1 MTLHKYKILCLI
13 GADINSNTT
22 CKDGALHLA
31 SFCCAKQ
38 NLKKGLGIITSLYQA
53 GILLRNH
60 HNKPPPSFKNPH
72 FQNEAKGT
80 TFLAKISFIYMGMR
94 NNFHI
99 KGLAVNLVLI
109 KRPWGIGLFKF
120 KLISIK
126 LTLTLSVELSQEV
139 KIC

>member
-1 MTLHKYKILCLI
+1 M
-13 GADINSNTT
+13 
-22 CKDGALHLA
+22 
-31 SFCCAKQ
+31 
-38 NLKKGLGIITSLYQA
+38 
-53 GILLRNH
+53 LRNR

-72 FQNEAKGT
+72 FQNEAKCT
-80 TFLAKISFIYMGMR
+80 TFLAKISFIYMRMR

-109 KRPWGIGLFKF
+109 KRRWGIGLFKF

-139 KIC
+139 KFF

>member
-1 MTLHKYKILCLI
+1 
-13 GADINSNTT
+13 
-22 CKDGALHLA
+22 
-31 SFCCAKQ
+31 
-38 NLKKGLGIITSLYQA
+38 
-53 GILLRNH
+53 
-60 HNKPPPSFKNPH
+60 
-72 FQNEAKGT
+72 
-80 TFLAKISFIYMGMR
+80 MGMR

-99 KGLAVNLVLI
+99 KGLAVNLVSI

>member
-1 MTLHKYKILCLI
+1 
-13 GADINSNTT
+13 
-22 CKDGALHLA
+22 
-31 SFCCAKQ
+31 
-38 NLKKGLGIITSLYQA
+38 
-53 GILLRNH
+53 
-60 HNKPPPSFKNPH
+60 
-72 FQNEAKGT
+72 
-80 TFLAKISFIYMGMR
+80 MR

-139 KIC
+139 KIFFKNILKKLIIYWSNDYHRDPAWLCICICSDIVKGDFNSLPGNHLCAASPKDIGCW